1 MAACPLTVKIRVKL
15 KDKKRLFCAVK
26 GVVMCGSEQDTVQ
39 VTVNNTRQDDRQ
51 QMTIPDKP
59 KSRNQKYIKADE

>member
-26 GVVMCGSEQDTVQ
+26 DAIMYGSEHDTVHVTVHDTDQDTVQ
-39 VTVNNTRQDDRQ
+39 DDRLQ
-51 QMTIPDKP
+51 VTIPDKLIS
-59 KSRNQKYIKADE
+59 K